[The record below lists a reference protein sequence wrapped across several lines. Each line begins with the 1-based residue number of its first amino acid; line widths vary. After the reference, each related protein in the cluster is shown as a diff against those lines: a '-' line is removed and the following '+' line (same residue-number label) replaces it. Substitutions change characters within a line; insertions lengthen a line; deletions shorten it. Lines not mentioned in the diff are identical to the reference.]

1 MLFRIFAVRISLM
14 TKSKRLTKQDLENAL
29 RNVLDLDG
37 SGTHDTFD
45 FFLSCPIEDPTL
57 EVIRKER
64 KECLAVC
71 LADSHPP
78 RGRDLG
84 EESEQW
90 IRRTLNELQSK

>member
-1 MLFRIFAVRISLM
+1 MK
-14 TKSKRLTKQDLENAL
+14 KSMRLTKQDVKNAL

-45 FFLSCPIEDPTL
+45 LFLSRPIDDPTL
-57 EVIRKER
+57 EVIRT
-64 KECLAVC
+64 ECLAVC
-71 LADSHPP
+71 LADGRPP

-90 IRRTLNELQSK
+90 IRRKLNELQSS